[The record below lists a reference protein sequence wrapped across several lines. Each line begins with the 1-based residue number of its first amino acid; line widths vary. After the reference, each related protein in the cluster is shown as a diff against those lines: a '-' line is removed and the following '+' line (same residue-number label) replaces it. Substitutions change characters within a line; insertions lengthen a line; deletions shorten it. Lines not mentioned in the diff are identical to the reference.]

1 MIFRVDTR
9 GGYTQK
15 KQALYPLPLIPPLQ
29 VEQNGTPVN
38 MRAAEGHKWNIS
50 RTKRNNKWNRP
61 ANNLFLRLEPHSI
74 VPKGTFWTKTVP
86 FGPKQYHLG
95 PNGTTPNPYNIG
107 SHLKKAEKA
116 GKWEKLEVA
125 ATLYRSR

>member
-1 MIFRVDTR
+1 MLQVLQVLHALFMRVVE
-9 GGYTQK
+9 GQK
-15 KQALYPLPLIPPLQ
+15 KIEVLQ
-29 VEQNGTPVN
+29 
-38 MRAAEGHKWNIS
+38 KCYD
-50 RTKRNNKWNRP
+50 KCYRP